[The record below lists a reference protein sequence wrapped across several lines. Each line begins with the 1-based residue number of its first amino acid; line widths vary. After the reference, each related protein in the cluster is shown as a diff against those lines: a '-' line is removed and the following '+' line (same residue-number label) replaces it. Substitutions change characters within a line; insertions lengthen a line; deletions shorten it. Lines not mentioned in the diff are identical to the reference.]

1 MNKTRYLAVV
11 VVCLLGMVGCGYST
25 RTISPL
31 MTGKQT
37 IYVAPFVNR
46 VDYAQEARMNNLYVP
61 MIETRITNDVAQR
74 FLSYGRLKIARE
86 NEADLV
92 LKGELLGYQRDTL
105 RYDLDDNIEE
115 YRVRVIVSFVLWDTR
130 EDRALLSENRF
141 SGDATFFLSGS
152 RATSEDV
159 AVDEAI
165 KDLARR
171 LVDRVIEDW

>member
-1 MNKTRYLAVV
+1 MNKTRYLVIVLA
-11 VVCLLGMVGCGYST
+11 CLLGMVGCGYST
-25 RTISPL
+25 RTISP
-31 MTGKQT
+31 MMAGKQT
-37 IYVAPFVNR
+37 IYVAPFINR
-46 VDYAQEARMNNLYVP
+46 VDYTQESRTNSLYVP

-86 NEADLV
+86 HEADLI
-92 LKGELLGYQRDTL
+92 LKGELLGYQRSTL
-105 RYDLDDNIEE
+105 RYDTDDNIEE

-130 EDRALLSENRF
+130 EDRAILTENGF
-141 SGDATFFLSGS
+141 SGDATYFLSGP